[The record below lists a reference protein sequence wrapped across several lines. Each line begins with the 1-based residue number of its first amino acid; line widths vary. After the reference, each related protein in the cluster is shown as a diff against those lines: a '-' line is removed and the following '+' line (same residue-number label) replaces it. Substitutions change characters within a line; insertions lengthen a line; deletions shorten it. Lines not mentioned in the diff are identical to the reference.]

1 MKTKSRAA
9 AIPLLRLT
17 GEQAA
22 LAGPKA
28 AGLAALARAG
38 FPVPE
43 GWVIPA
49 GAEPDFEELG
59 RLIGDGAV
67 AVRSS
72 GIAEDLD
79 DASFAGMYETVLNVR
94 GATAFRDAFRRC
106 LESASDDRAV
116 RYRRQ
121 KAHTGEARMGVL
133 VQRMVAADAAGVAF
147 SANPVTG
154 DREEVLVSAT
164 RGLGDRLASGEVTP
178 DEWVVRGATATCR
191 TAAQGAI
198 SVEQAAAV
206 AELARRVEA
215 HVGRP
220 QDIEWALAD
229 SRIFLLQAR
238 PITTLGEDAE
248 VGPVPV
254 EPPAGFWERDPSHY
268 PAPLAPVTRGW
279 FLAEQNAM
287 NRRIFAEAGMLA
299 DAIEQVEIGG
309 WVYNR
314 MAPLGGEPP
323 PLPRWLAALIFPL
336 IARAVPVFRDRIAR
350 LVDLERRD
358 GRWPLIERWRTEL
371 RPAWETRLAGLREVD
386 VTAMTGFD
394 LAEHLAGVRRLLLE
408 GIELHHTVHMLDIME
423 PVKLLLFCRDHLGWD
438 TSQAIQLLCGL
449 SEMSTEPGRRLNEL
463 ARLALSNQAVGELL
477 HDIDHDTERRIAS
490 ADARLAGALAAYR
503 RTYGCRA
510 LAIDVMQPTL
520 AERPELTLGL
530 LRDQLL
536 RAYDPDGE
544 EAAAA
549 ERREAAAHAARDALA
564 GRPDEL
570 AEFERLLGRARQTY
584 PLRED
589 NEFYLVS
596 APLAFLR
603 YALLAGGR
611 LLVEGGSLDHADD
624 VFFLE
629 WEEVLDAVRTGAGD
643 LRPAVRRRRAERAW
657 VEAHPGPASFGRR
670 PPPPPPAIG
679 VPRAVKENLRVLSM
693 GMELIFAQDW
703 VALGQGTASSHLNGI
718 PASAGTYTGTARVIV
733 DESQFGKI
741 RAGDV
746 LVCPTTSPV
755 WSVIFPSV
763 GALVTDAGGV
773 LSHPAII
780 AREYGIP
787 AVVATGNA
795 TELVRDGDTVCVNG
809 LQGVVEVL
817 R

>member
-9 AIPLLRLT
+9 IPLLLLT
-17 GEQAA
+17 EEQAA
-22 LAGPKA
+22 S
-28 AGLAALARAG
+28 LAALARAG

-49 GAEPDFEELG
+49 GTEPDFQELG
-59 RLIGDGAV
+59 RLIGDGPV

-79 DASFAGMYETVLNVR
+79 DASFAGMYETLLNVR
-94 GATAFRDAFRRC
+94 GATALRDAFRRC
-106 LESASDDRAV
+106 LESASGDRAV
-116 RYRRQ
+116 HYRSQ

-133 VQRMVAADAAGVAF
+133 IQRMVAADAAGVAF
-147 SANPVTG
+147 SAHPVTG
-154 DREEVLVSAT
+154 DREEALVSAVK
-164 RGLGDRLASGEVTP
+164 GLGDRLASGEVTP
-178 DEWVVRGATATCR
+178 EEWVVRGDAATCR
-191 TAAQGAI
+191 TASVGAI
-198 SVEQAAAV
+198 SDQQATAV
-206 AELARRVEA
+206 AELAHRVEA

-220 QDIEWALAD
+220 QDIEWALAGG
-229 SRIFLLQAR
+229 RIFLLQAR
-238 PITTLGEDAE
+238 PITALGHDAA
-248 VGPVPV
+248 VGPVPA
-254 EPPAGFWERDPSHY
+254 EPPAGFWQRDPSHY

-279 FLAEQNAM
+279 LLAEQNATQ
-287 NRRIFAEAGMLA
+287 RRIFAEAGMLA
-299 DAIEQVEIGG
+299 DTLEQIEIGG

-314 MAPLGGEPP
+314 LAPLGGEPP
-323 PLPRWLAALIFPL
+323 PLPRWLAALVFPL
-336 IARAVPVFRDRIAR
+336 MARAVPVFRDRIAR
-350 LVDLERRD
+350 LVDLERSD
-358 GRWPLIERWRTEL
+358 GRWPLIERWREEL
-371 RPAWETRLAGLREVD
+371 RPAWEARLAELRDLD
-386 VTAMTGFD
+386 VSAMGRLE
-394 LAEHLAGVRRLLLE
+394 LAEHLIGVRRLLLE
-408 GIELHHTVHMLDIME
+408 GIELHHTIHMLDVME
-423 PVKLLLFCRDHLGWD
+423 PVKLLLFCQDHLGWD
-438 TSQAIQLLCGL
+438 TGQAIQLLCGL

-463 ARLALSNQAVGELL
+463 ARLARPNPAVVELL
-477 HDIDHDTERRIAS
+477 HDIDRGTERRIGS
-490 ADARLAGALAAYR
+490 VDPRLGGALAAYQ

-536 RAYDPDGE
+536 RAYDPE
-544 EAAAA
+544 AEAAAAA
-549 ERREAAAHAARDALA
+549 ERREAAAQAAREALA
-564 GRPDEL
+564 GRRDEL
-570 AEFERLLGRARQTY
+570 AEFETLLSRAVQTY

-611 LLVEGGSLDHADD
+611 LLVEDGSLDLADD

-629 WEEVLDAVRTGAGD
+629 WEELLDALRTDAGD
-643 LRPAVRRRRAERAW
+643 LRPTVRRRRAERAW

-679 VPRAVKENLRVLSM
+679 VPREVRENLRVLATA
-693 GMELIFAQDW
+693 MELVFAQDQ
-703 VALGQGTASSHLNGI
+703 VVPGLAAESPKLDGI
-718 PASAGTYTGTARVIV
+718 PASAGTYTGTARVIL

-755 WSVIFPSV
+755 WSVLFPSV
-763 GALVTDAGGV
+763 GALVTDVGGV

-795 TELVRDGDTVCVNG
+795 TELVHDGDSVSVNG
-809 LQGVVEVL
+809 LAGVVEVL